1 MRTAVASPG
10 KNSSSSRVEKREI
23 TMTFRKQLVYSV
35 LLAVGLSGPAVA
47 EDEGVRTGV
56 IQEVEPST
64 GIVVIDD
71 RRYRYQGQRVQPPPG
86 VSAESEQYRT
96 RPFERGL
103 IVRFTVTPGNP
114 PAIQEAWSI
123 D

>member
-1 MRTAVASPG
+1 
-10 KNSSSSRVEKREI
+10 
-23 TMTFRKQLVYSV
+23 MTFRKQLMYSV
-35 LLAVGLSGPAVA
+35 LLAVGLSGPAAA

-56 IQEVEPST
+56 VQEVEPSA

-71 RRYRYQGQRVQPPPG
+71 QRYRYEGKSVQPPPG
-86 VSAESEQYRT
+86 VSAESEQYRR

-103 IVRFTVTPGNP
+103 IVRFTVAPGNP